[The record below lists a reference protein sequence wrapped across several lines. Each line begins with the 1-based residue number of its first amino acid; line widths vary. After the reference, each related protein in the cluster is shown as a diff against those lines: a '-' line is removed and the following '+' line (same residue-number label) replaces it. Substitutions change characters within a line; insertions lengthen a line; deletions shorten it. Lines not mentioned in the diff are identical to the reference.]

1 MITGQE
7 GKSASLFAAE
17 PAENAAAEGVSQ
29 IPQEGGAA
37 LQSAKNAPQ
46 ASQTAVDSPK
56 KSDVPQASQ
65 TAGESPKA
73 SQTLK
78 IAPKTPQSAE
88 NAPQALQKTDEALV
102 LLAKTGDEAALSEL
116 FKKYEPLRK
125 SFLNR
130 YYLQGAEKEDLEQE
144 VSLGFY
150 YAILSYQADGGAAFL
165 TFAATC
171 IRRRVFS
178 ELQKDGAQK
187 NRAFRSCE
195 ELTEEQ
201 PSPFL
206 DPLSVMERDETAA
219 GIEKTL
225 TSGELAVY
233 RLFIKGFRP
242 QEIAAEIGKSVR
254 SVENTVARIRK
265 KTKEYLASAGK

>member
-17 PAENAAAEGVSQ
+17 PEESAASESILQ
-29 IPQEGGAA
+29 SPQEGGAA
-37 LQSAKNAPQ
+37 PEPAEENTTRPS
-46 ASQTAVDSPK
+46 
-56 KSDVPQASQ
+56 
-65 TAGESPKA
+65 
-73 SQTLK
+73 
-78 IAPKTPQSAE
+78 QSAE
-88 NAPQALQKTDEALV
+88 NAPDTFHAAVGAPKDSQISETAPQALQKTDEALA

-150 YAILSYQADGGAAFL
+150 YAILSYQADGGAAFS

-206 DPLSVMERDETAA
+206 DPLCVMERDETAA